1 MKQSFLLDTDTV
13 SFFLK
18 KDPSVAEKVVQ
29 AVQNES
35 EIGISIITHY
45 EIMSGLKFKFSEK
58 YLKSYSLFAE
68 SIYIYPVTEESV
80 RISSDLYASL
90 RKKGKPL
97 DDIDL
102 LIAGTAVENRCTLIT
117 GNLSHFKRIRGL
129 KTENWKEA

>member
-1 MKQSFLLDTDTV
+1 MKQNYLLDTDTV

-18 KDPSVAEKVVQ
+18 KHTSVAEKIMQ

-35 EIGISIITHY
+35 VIGISIITHY

-58 YLKSYSLFAE
+58 YLKSYSLFTD
-68 SIYIYPVTEESV
+68 SIYIYPLTEQSV
-80 RISSDLYASL
+80 QISSDLYANL

-102 LIAGTAVENRCTLIT
+102 LIAGTAVENKSILVT
-117 GNLSHFKRIRGL
+117 GNLSHFQRIKGL
-129 KTENWKEA
+129 KMENWKE

>member
-1 MKQSFLLDTDTV
+1 MKQNYLLDTDTV

-18 KDPSVAEKVVQ
+18 KNPSVAEKVIQ

-35 EIGISIITHY
+35 VIGISIITHY

-58 YLKSYSLFAE
+58 YLKSYSLFTD
-68 SIYIYPVTEESV
+68 SIYIYPLTEQSV
-80 RISSDLYASL
+80 QISSDLYANL

-102 LIAGTAVENRCTLIT
+102 LIAGTAVENRSILVT
-117 GNLSHFKRIRGL
+117 GNISHFQRIKGL
-129 KTENWKEA
+129 KMENWKE

>member
-1 MKQSFLLDTDTV
+1 MKQNYLLDTDTV

-18 KDPSVAEKVVQ
+18 KHTSVAEKIMQ

-35 EIGISIITHY
+35 VIGISIITHY

-58 YLKSYSLFAE
+58 YLKSYSLFTD
-68 SIYIYPVTEESV
+68 SIYIYPLTEQSV
-80 RISSDLYASL
+80 QISSDLYANL

-102 LIAGTAVENRCTLIT
+102 LIAGTAVENKSILVT
-117 GNLSHFKRIRGL
+117 GNLSHFQRIKGL
-129 KTENWKEA
+129 KTENWKE